1 MHLSAVHV
9 FRVDTTSVA
18 GLLRFMKQRGLE
30 AHLCLLCNTFS
41 FLIVRA
47 LPYSLLTGKP
57 VEIGEICGNTDFTDY
72 SLTLCIVTLR

>member
-1 MHLSAVHV
+1 MHLSSVHV

-41 FLIVRA
+41 FLIVRE
-47 LPYSLLTGKP
+47 LPHSLLTGKP
-57 VEIGEICGNTDFTDY
+57 AEMGEICGNTEFTDY
-72 SLTLCIVTLR
+72 FLTLRIITLR